1 MRTLLGLLLVSV
13 MIVASA
19 CATMPAPPPSV
30 DVTGSWAGTWTYEN
44 WSLGNGTITG
54 TFKQDGANLSGNFN
68 VTGPSL
74 NHVAN
79 IIGFVQGND
88 VRLSQPS
95 TGTLTVTGNQMSGY
109 VNGLNPAKVTL
120 RKQ

>member
-19 CATMPAPPPSV
+19 CATMPATPPSV
-30 DVTGSWAGTWTYEN
+30 DVSGSWAGTWTYEN

-68 VTGPSL
+68 VTGPAL

-79 IIGFVQGND
+79 IIGFVQGNE

-95 TGTLTVTGNQMSGY
+95 TGTLTVSGNQMSGY
-109 VNGLNPAKVTL
+109 VNGLNAAKVTL

>member
-1 MRTLLGLLLVSV
+1 
-13 MIVASA
+13 
-19 CATMPAPPPSV
+19 MPAPPPSV